1 LNYTIAYQKTTN
13 KQKGSSMKNIID
25 LRSDTI
31 TKPTKAMRD
40 AMYAAEVGDDVYLE
54 DPTTNCLEE
63 MGAKISGKEA
73 SLFIPTGSMGNLLSL
88 YINGGRANE
97 VLCAK
102 NAHIIHHEIAS
113 ASAIAGVLPIGLETK
128 DGILTAADFAPH
140 IKAKGIYDMAET
152 SLLEVENTIGGAIYP
167 IENLKGIR
175 ELADERGIKVHM
187 DGARIFN
194 ASIATGISVAEYAKY
209 TDSLT
214 FCLSKGLGCP
224 MGSILCG
231 DKDFIL
237 KARTLR
243 KMLGSGTRQSGIMAA
258 AGIYALN
265 NNIERL
271 QIDHLRAKKI
281 VRTLNETS
289 YATVQG
295 KTETNIVFFTVD
307 GFDSSLIV
315 DQLKRE
321 NILSNTEGNYVR
333 LVTNLNLDDNDIDE
347 LCNRLIKFNPNL

>member
-1 LNYTIAYQKTTN
+1 
-13 KQKGSSMKNIID
+13 MKNVID

-40 AMYAAEVGDDVYLE
+40 AMYEAEVGDDVYLE
-54 DPTTNCLEE
+54 DPTTNSLEE
-63 MGAKISGKEA
+63 MGSKISGKEA
-73 SLFIPTGSMGNLLSL
+73 ALFIPTGSMGNLLAL

-113 ASAIAGVLPIGLETK
+113 VSAIAGVLPIGIESNC
-128 DGILTAADFAPH
+128 GILSASDFAPL
-140 IKAKGIYDMAET
+140 IKAKGVYDMAAT
-152 SLLEVENTIGGAIYP
+152 TLLEVENTIGGAIYP
-167 IENLKGIR
+167 IENLKEIR
-175 ELADERGIKVHM
+175 KLADEKGIKVHM

-194 ASIATGISVAEYAKY
+194 ASVATGISVAEYAKY
-209 TDSLT
+209 ADTIT

-231 DKDFIL
+231 DKDFIFR
-237 KARTLR
+237 ARTLR

-271 QIDHLRAKKI
+271 QIDHDRAKKI
-281 VRTLNETS
+281 AATLNETQ

-295 KTETNIVFFTVD
+295 KTETNIVFFTVE
-307 GFDSSLIV
+307 GFESSIIV
-315 DQLKRE
+315 DKLKKD
-321 NILSNTEGNYVR
+321 NILGNVEGNYVR
-333 LVTNLNLDDNDIDE
+333 LVTNLNLDDNNIDE
-347 LCNRLIKFNPNL
+347 LCNRLKKFNPNL

>member
-1 LNYTIAYQKTTN
+1 
-13 KQKGSSMKNIID
+13 MKKVID

-40 AMYAAEVGDDVYLE
+40 AMYEAEVGDDVYLE
-54 DPTTNCLEE
+54 DPTTNRLEK
-63 MGAKISGKEA
+63 MGAEITKKEA
-73 SLFIPTGSMGNLLSL
+73 ALFIPTGSMGNLLSL
-88 YINGGRANE
+88 YINCGRANE

-113 ASAIAGVLPIGLETK
+113 VSAIAGVLPIGIETK
-128 DGILTAADFAPH
+128 DGILSAADFAPH
-140 IKAKGIYDMAET
+140 IKAKGAYDMAVT

-175 ELADERGIKVHM
+175 KLADEKGIKVHM

-194 ASIATGISVAEYAKY
+194 ASVATGISVAEYAKY
-209 TDSLT
+209 ADSFT

-237 KARTLR
+237 KARTIR

-265 NNIERL
+265 NNVKRL
-271 QIDHLRAKKI
+271 QIDHDRAKKI
-281 VRTLNETS
+281 ATVLNKTS

-295 KTETNIVFFTVD
+295 KTETNIVFFTVE
-307 GFDSSLIV
+307 GFNSSVIV
-315 DQLKRE
+315 DKLKKD
-321 NILSNTEGNYVR
+321 NILGNVEGDYVR
-333 LVTNLNLDDNDIDE
+333 LVTNLNLDDKDIEE
-347 LCNRLIKFNPNL
+347 LCTRLQKFNPNL